1 MESGTVDFQRLLRI
15 YQVRAFLFRLGG
27 NSIQIVYFWINYL
40 TVSFQIFNVLK
51 LEKMRKTIL
60 ILGVLAIFGTV
71 TLAQTKNDT
80 IQQLQRQI
88 ENLENRNSRLSKQV
102 NTAKSNIKKLEGRI
116 SSTVDSLNVL
126 KAELVLTNSNLQAM
140 ANKLESQIQ
149 QLSNKTN
156 SDVSALNERVSHNT
170 TLYWILAIIAI
181 LLVPAI
187 LFGLLRRRLTLVKT
201 ELSDQMKTSTEAI
214 REEII
219 KLDNQVFW
227 SLDFQKGLSKK
238 EQNESEEIDHSL
250 ALKVADEIIRIRKN
264 ISNMDPETKGLKQL
278 EFAVDRIQDNFKEN
292 GYEMVDLLNKP
303 YNPAMKLSAKFKR
316 DESLKHGEQI
326 ITRIIKPQ
334 INYNNVIIQEA
345 QVEVSIGE

>member
-1 MESGTVDFQRLLRI
+1 
-15 YQVRAFLFRLGG
+15 
-27 NSIQIVYFWINYL
+27 
-40 TVSFQIFNVLK
+40 
-51 LEKMRKTIL
+51 MRKTIL
-60 ILGVLAIFGTV
+60 IIGIMVIFGTV
-71 TLAQTKNDT
+71 SVAQTKNDT

-88 ENLENRNSRLSKQV
+88 ENLENQNYRLSKQV
-102 NTAKSNIKKLEGRI
+102 NTANSNIKKLEGRI
-116 SSTVDSLNVL
+116 SSAADSLDAL
-126 KAELVLTNSNLQAM
+126 KLELAQTNNNLKAM

-156 SDVSALNERVSHNT
+156 TDVAALNERVSHYT
-170 TLYWILAIIAI
+170 TLYWILVIIAI
-181 LLVPAI
+181 LLIPAI
-187 LFGLLRRRLTLVKT
+187 LFGLLRRRLTFVKT
-201 ELSDQMKTSTEAI
+201 ELSDQIKTSSETI

-227 SLDFQKGLSKK
+227 SLDFQKELSKK

-250 ALKVADEIIRIRKN
+250 ALKVADEIIRIKKN

-303 YNPAMKLSAKFKR
+303 YNPSMKLSAKFKR